1 MWFEHA
7 EITEHN
13 DKIIIKAENVLKSG
27 VIKNRYVDRISLHLN
42 KKIEVI

>member
-1 MWFEHA
+1 MGA
-7 EITEHN
+7 DITSN
-13 DKIIIKAENVLKSG
+13 DEKIVIKAEDTLKAG